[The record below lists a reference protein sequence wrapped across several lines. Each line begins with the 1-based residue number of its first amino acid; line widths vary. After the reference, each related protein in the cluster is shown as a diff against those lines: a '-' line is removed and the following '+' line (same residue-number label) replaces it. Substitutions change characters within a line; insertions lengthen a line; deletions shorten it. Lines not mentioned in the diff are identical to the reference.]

1 MKVETDIITCIAV
14 IQQDVVMYVWQDVV
28 MYVKTFNTDIIVFI
42 IRVIP
47 LILTISAV
55 EEKMFKLPILVYTG
69 YDWLVIFSA
78 SKGYNFEDYMQTDQ
92 KFKIKSIFKFAFN
105 TI

>member
-1 MKVETDIITCIAV
+1 M
-14 IQQDVVMYVWQDVV
+14 V

-47 LILTISAV
+47 LILTISPF
-55 EEKMFKLPILVYTG
+55 EIGEKMSKLPILVYTG
-69 YDWLVIFSA
+69 YDWLVIFST
-78 SKGYNFEDYMQTDQ
+78 SKDYNFEDYMQTDQ
-92 KFKIKSIFKFAFN
+92 KFKIKSIFKFAFY

>member
-14 IQQDVVMYVWQDVV
+14 IQQDVVMYV
-28 MYVKTFNTDIIVFI
+28 KTFNTDIIDFI

-47 LILTISAV
+47 LILTISPV
-55 EEKMFKLPILVYTG
+55 EGKMSKLPILVHTG
-69 YDWLVIFSA
+69 YDWLVIFST
-78 SKGYNFEDYMQTDQ
+78 SKGYNFEDYMQSDQ
-92 KFKIKSIFKFAFN
+92 KFEIKSIFKFAFN